1 MAPTDMDLRTTV
13 HARYE
18 LLGADPRGHEAVLDE
33 VERDLEGLDDRTCR
47 KGMLLIS
54 ALAVQ
59 WSALMPAPEERMMLR
74 IDRAPDRLRIVASA
88 SEDSLP
94 AAFWEVVGGAA
105 AAVFADDWRMARD
118 SSGAWFEI
126 GHIDA

>member
-1 MAPTDMDLRTTV
+1 
-13 HARYE
+13 
-18 LLGADPRGHEAVLDE
+18 
-33 VERDLEGLDDRTCR
+33 
-47 KGMLLIS
+47 MLLTDS
-54 ALAVQ
+54 GS
-59 WSALMPAPEERMMLR
+59 W
-74 IDRAPDRLRIVASA
+74 RAPARHT
-88 SEDSLP
+88 LP